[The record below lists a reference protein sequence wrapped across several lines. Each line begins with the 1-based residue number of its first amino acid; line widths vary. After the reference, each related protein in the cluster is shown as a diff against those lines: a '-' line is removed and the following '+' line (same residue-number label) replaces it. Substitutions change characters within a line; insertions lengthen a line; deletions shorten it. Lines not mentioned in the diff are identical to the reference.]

1 MAANNPAKPHDES
14 CIFCRIVA
22 GSIPCH
28 RIYEDDMVLSFLDIG
43 PVTPGHTLVIPKAHY
58 GTVMAAPPELMAELA
73 RRLPRLARA
82 VTQAVHCP
90 ACHVLLNSGA
100 EAMQS
105 VAHLHYHIIPRRLD
119 DSFHVP
125 WPAGTLD
132 KAVAQSLTARISENL
147 KQV

>member
-28 RIYEDDMVLSFLDIG
+28 RIYEDDVVLSFLDIG
-43 PVTPGHTLVIPKAHY
+43 PVTPGHVLVIPKAHHA
-58 GTVMAAPPELMAELA
+58 TVMAAPAELMAELG
-73 RRLPRLARA
+73 RRLPKLARA
-82 VTQAVHCP
+82 VTQAVNCP
-90 ACHVLLNSGA
+90 ACHVLLNSGV

-105 VAHLHYHIIPRRLD
+105 VAHLHYHIIPRRLG

-125 WPAGTLD
+125 WPAGKLD
-132 KAVAQSLTARISENL
+132 TAAAQSLAASIGENL
-147 KQV
+147 KKA